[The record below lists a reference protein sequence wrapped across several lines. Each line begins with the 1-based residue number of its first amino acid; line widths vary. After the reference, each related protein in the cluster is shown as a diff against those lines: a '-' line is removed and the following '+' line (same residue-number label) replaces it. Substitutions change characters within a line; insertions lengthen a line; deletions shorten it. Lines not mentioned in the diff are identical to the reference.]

1 MFLIFRNTKLF
12 DILLVNLGEAPEP
25 IPFLTA
31 MLRVIEGDIYLGLL
45 VMPLY
50 LIGFSVLLFVL
61 EKYTIKINTRR
72 NTPEKKYAF

>member
-1 MFLIFRNTKLF
+1 MS
-12 DILLVNLGEAPEP
+12 
-25 IPFLTA
+25 
-31 MLRVIEGDIYLGLL
+31 
-45 VMPLY
+45 LY